1 MFRSMPYKRFDSK
14 DNISSPEPLLINGD
28 HRSSSSS
35 DSSRS
40 STPELERYK
49 SDPLISLDIDDV

>member
-1 MFRSMPYKRFDSK
+1 MPYKRFDSK

>member
-1 MFRSMPYKRFDSK
+1 MT
-14 DNISSPEPLLINGD
+14 SPEPELINGD
-28 HRSSSSS
+28 QISSSSS

-40 STPELERYK
+40 STPELQRRQ